1 MVKCDKPVDAFLSK
15 LDFFL
20 DWFVTNKRL
29 WKLDDVAFSNDDIDL
44 SDIDSDIVK
53 FFCDD
58 MGLNVIDFNSI
69 HVNVDDFDG
78 NDPLTIVLVRL
89 IAWCNR

>member
-1 MVKCDKPVDAFLSK
+1 
-15 LDFFL
+15 
-20 DWFVTNKRL
+20 
-29 WKLDDVAFSNDDIDL
+29 
-44 SDIDSDIVK
+44 
-53 FFCDD
+53 

-69 HVNVDDFDG
+69 HVNVDDFDE